1 LIPADEDG
9 NIKEKNLYIAS
20 RLRHIG
26 KLDDTLTYPGTREE
40 ISPFLLDSIYRS
52 AIIYMQEY
60 LLSGDQDLLKAANE
74 FRFAL
79 EKINERWKAA
89 GMSPNLLEC
98 MRCILLVLI
107 LCLYRDISAASRSS

>member
-1 LIPADEDG
+1 LIPAGEDG

-26 KLDDTLTYPGTREE
+26 KLDDTLTYLGTREE

-60 LLSGDQDLLKAANE
+60 LSSGDQDLLNAANE
-74 FRFAL
+74 FRSAL

-98 MRCILLVLI
+98 KRSILLVLI
-107 LCLYRDISAASRSS
+107 LCLYRGISATSRSS